1 MIRFAIVQKK
11 IVRALIRRELKLN
24 LRELNSKRKFFY
36 PLAEPTYGEREVF
49 SALNSMTSYSTT
61 MWDKVKEFEKIFGD
75 KYGGEAIMVNS
86 GSSADLLISFGI
98 SEKSGGSL
106 PPGSEI
112 LVPSVTWPTHLWSLV
127 MAGFKV
133 KLIDIDPNTLNFDLE
148 HIERNISKDTRGIF
162 IVHLLGN
169 MGDMRGLT
177 KLCKENNLVLME
189 DCCEALGSKFDGE
202 YAGTFGIAS
211 SFSFFFSHHL
221 VTMEGGMILTKDKDF
236 AKRCRL
242 LRAHGWDREVFDPV
256 VSADSDIDSRYKFV
270 AWGFNLRP
278 TELQAGFGIEQ
289 IKKIDQFQE
298 FRDQNAAEL
307 EGCINRNSQFL
318 STMQI
323 SNDVRCSWFAFPIL
337 VNEKA
342 PFSRK
347 HLANFLDQNGIESR
361 PVVAGNLAKQ
371 PATKQFPEITFG
383 ALPGADYIHQQGLYI
398 GIHPTTNRNNLK
410 KVVQL
415 LNNYCDQW

>member
-1 MIRFAIVQKK
+1 M
-11 IVRALIRRELKLN
+11 KLN
-24 LRELNSKRKFFY
+24 LRELSSKRKFFY

-133 KLIDIDPNTLNFDLE
+133 KLIDIDPKTLNFDLE

-221 VTMEGGMILTKDKDF
+221 VTMEGGMILTKDKEF

-242 LRAHGWDREVFDPV
+242 LRAHGWDREVFDPA

-289 IKKIDQFQE
+289 IKKIDQYQAL
-298 FRDQNAAEL
+298 RDQNAAVL
-307 EGCINRNSQFL
+307 EECINRNFNVSYY
-318 STMQI
+318 
-323 SNDVRCSWFAFPIL
+323 
-337 VNEKA
+337 
-342 PFSRK
+342 
-347 HLANFLDQNGIESR
+347 
-361 PVVAGNLAKQ
+361 GNAWDNIPSELMN
-371 PATKQFPEITFG
+371 
-383 ALPGADYIHQQGLYI
+383 DYIITDRTVIDVMAFSHCSNSMTPYEKETFENVAKFLIEEYDGVVNIEELIKKQSKILDL
-398 GIHPTTNRNNLK
+398 LK
-410 KVVQL
+410 TL
-415 LNNYCDQW
+415 F

>member
-1 MIRFAIVQKK
+1 
-11 IVRALIRRELKLN
+11 
-24 LRELNSKRKFFY
+24 
-36 PLAEPTYGEREVF
+36 
-49 SALNSMTSYSTT
+49 
-61 MWDKVKEFEKIFGD
+61 MWDKVKEFEKMFGD
-75 KYGGEAIMVNS
+75 KYGGEAVMVNS
-86 GSSADLLISFGI
+86 GSSADLLISFAI

-112 LVPSVTWPTHLWSLV
+112 LVPSVTWPTHLWSLI

-148 HIERNISKDTRGIF
+148 HVKRNISKDTRGIF

-177 KLCKENNLVLME
+177 KLCKEKNLVLME

-221 VTMEGGMILTKDKDF
+221 VTMEGGIILTKDNDF

-242 LRAHGWDREVFDPV
+242 LRAHGWDREVSDPA
-256 VSADSDIDSRYKFV
+256 VSAESDIDTRYKFV

-289 IKKIDQFQE
+289 I
-298 FRDQNAAEL
+298 N
-307 EGCINRNSQFL
+307 
-318 STMQI
+318 
-323 SNDVRCSWFAFPIL
+323 
-337 VNEKA
+337 
-342 PFSRK
+342 
-347 HLANFLDQNGIESR
+347 
-361 PVVAGNLAKQ
+361 
-371 PATKQFPEITFG
+371 
-383 ALPGADYIHQQGLYI
+383 
-398 GIHPTTNRNNLK
+398 
-410 KVVQL
+410 
-415 LNNYCDQW
+415 

>member
-1 MIRFAIVQKK
+1 MRNRL
-11 IVRALIRRELKLN
+11 VRALIRREMKFN
-24 LRELNSKRKFFY
+24 LRELNAKRNFIY

-61 MWDKVKEFEKIFGD
+61 MWNKVKEFEKIFGD

-112 LVPSVTWPTHLWSLV
+112 LVPSVTWPTHLWSLI

-148 HIERNISKDTRGIF
+148 HIERNISKHTRGIF

-177 KLCKENNLVLME
+177 ELCKENNLVLME

-298 FRDQNAAEL
+298 FRDENAAEL
-307 EGCINRNSQFL
+307 EGCINRNSKFL

-323 SNDVRCSWFAFPIL
+323 SNDVRCSWFAFPII

-347 HLANFLDQNGIESR
+347 QLANFLDQNGIESR

-398 GIHPTTNRNNLK
+398 GIHPTTNRDNLK